1 MNILISIIVPIYN
14 VELYL
19 RKCINSIR
27 NQTYKNIEIILVDDG
42 SPDNC
47 GKICDEYKQKD
58 NRIKV
63 IHKKNGGLSEARNY
77 GIEIATGDYILFVDS
92 DDYIANNMCQILLKK
107 AEKYKADIINC
118 SFKEVFEDE
127 TYQLSKQLINTKEQV
142 FSNLEMIES
151 YFFDITINTN
161 VVWNKLYARKLFF
174 GEHKIRFPV
183 GKLHEDNYTVYKLYY
198 YANKVVVIDD
208 VLYYYLRRS
217 DSITGNPSDKNVI
230 DKLEAG
236 IDEFAFANDINDQVL
251 KSMVFAHSLNSYMGL
266 INDTSIDIKNVNIR
280 NKLQEYKLC
289 ILNNANISK
298 NSYIDYKRYIKYFI
312 MKFNLEKIYSLLLKI
327 KRNNI

>member
-1 MNILISIIVPIYN
+1 MNNLISIIVPIYN
-14 VELYL
+14 VELFL
-19 RKCINSIR
+19 RKCIDSIK
-27 NQTYKNIEIILVDDG
+27 NQSYKNIEIILVDDG

-47 GKICDEYKQKD
+47 GKFCDEYKQKD

-63 IHKKNGGLSEARNY
+63 VHKKNGGLSEARNY

-92 DDYIANNMCQILLKK
+92 DDYIANNMCQILLEK
-107 AEKYKADIINC
+107 AQQYKADIVSCNLE
-118 SFKEVFEDE
+118 EVFEDGS
-127 TYQLSKQLINTKEQV
+127 YKISKQDLNTNVQV
-142 FSNLEMIES
+142 FSNLEMIKLD
-151 YFFDITINTN
+151 FFDVTINTS

-198 YANKVVVIDD
+198 YANKVVVIND

-217 DSITGNPSDKNVI
+217 DSITGNPSAKNVI
-230 DKLEAG
+230 DKIDAG
-236 IDEFAFANDINDQVL
+236 IDEFSFANDINDQVL

-266 INDTSIDIKNVNIR
+266 INDTSIDIRNANIR

-298 NSYIDYKRYIKYFI
+298 NSYIDYKRYIKYFV

-327 KRNNI
+327 NCNKI

>member
-1 MNILISIIVPIYN
+1 MNSLISIIVPIYN

-77 GIEIATGDYILFVDS
+77 GIEISTGDYILFVDS
-92 DDYIANNMCQILLKK
+92 DDYIANNMCQILLEK
-107 AEKYKADIINC
+107 AQRYKADIVSCNLEEVYEDGTYKIN
-118 SFKEVFEDE
+118 
-127 TYQLSKQLINTKEQV
+127 KQAINTKEQV
-142 FSNLEMIES
+142 FSNLEMIGT
-151 YFFDITINTN
+151 YFFDDTIDTN

-174 GEHKIRFPV
+174 GEHKLRFPV
-183 GKLHEDNYTVYKLYY
+183 GRLHEDNYTIYKLYY

-217 DSITGNPSDKNVI
+217 NSITGKPSYKNII
-230 DKLEAG
+230 DKLDARIG
-236 IDEFAFANDINDQVL
+236 EFSFANDIKDPIL

-266 INDTSIDIKNVNIR
+266 INDTSIDIRNANIQ

-289 ILNNANISK
+289 ILKNADVSK
-298 NSYIDYKRYIKYFI
+298 NNYINYKGYVKYFA

-327 KRNNI
+327 KRNKI